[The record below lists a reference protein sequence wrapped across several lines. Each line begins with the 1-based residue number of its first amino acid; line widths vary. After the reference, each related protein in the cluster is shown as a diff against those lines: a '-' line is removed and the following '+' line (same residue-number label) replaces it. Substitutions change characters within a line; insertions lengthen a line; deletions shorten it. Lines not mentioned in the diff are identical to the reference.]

1 MDRKSRP
8 NPQLPTDIIL
18 SHILLRLPV
27 KALLRCRCVCKSW
40 SSLIRSPSF
49 VTAFRNESNK
59 STTTNLLFRKNEL
72 FFSSKIEEEEQQ
84 GGNDNFLIP
93 TPIAELPHMKQPC
106 QPIQRPN
113 HVQSV
118 HGLACASSSSRHVS
132 ILNLSTRESIQ
143 LPHVKREYN
152 TFATYHFGFSP
163 LTNEYKVLQIF
174 QRFRPKEVRK
184 WDIQFNVFTLGTDSS
199 WRPLRVDPGHLLFDA
214 LGYASV
220 RNMRCSA
227 SVCVNGAIHWMYERQ
242 KMIVVFEVR
251 EEAFRVV
258 PLPQDYTPEFGQD
271 NHEYKRITDDYGQAD
286 ASIIEVGGCVGVY
299 ADKSWKENKVVL
311 WILKDHQ
318 NLVWVK
324 ETISVM
330 PREAGFVEVLG
341 TIHTGELAF
350 ALYLDRNTICS
361 DSLCIAFTFGI
372 EASRDFDDC
381 APQLHLYDMK
391 SKRSRILDFDFSHN
405 LTGFWDS
412 SPLKLVSTY
421 DDSIVPL
428 K

>member
-1 MDRKSRP
+1 
-8 NPQLPTDIIL
+8 
-18 SHILLRLPV
+18 
-27 KALLRCRCVCKSW
+27 
-40 SSLIRSPSF
+40 
-49 VTAFRNESNK
+49 
-59 STTTNLLFRKNEL
+59 
-72 FFSSKIEEEEQQ
+72 
-84 GGNDNFLIP
+84 
-93 TPIAELPHMKQPC
+93 MKQ
-106 QPIQRPN
+106 I
-113 HVQSV
+113 V
-118 HGLACASSSSRHVS
+118 HGLACASSGSCPVS
-132 ILNLSTRESIQ
+132 IHNLSTRESIQ

-152 TFATYHFGFSP
+152 TFTTYHFGFSP

-174 QRFRPKEVRK
+174 QRFRPKTPRK
-184 WDIQFNVFTLGTDSS
+184 LDIQFNVFTLGTDSS
-199 WRPLRVDPGHLLFDA
+199 WRPLQVDPGHLLFDA
-214 LGYASV
+214 LSYAFETNV
-220 RNMRCSA
+220 RCSA

-251 EEAFRVV
+251 EETFRVV
-258 PLPQDYTPEFGQD
+258 PLPQDYNQEFGQD

-299 ADKSWKENKVVL
+299 ADKSWKQNKVVL

-330 PREAGFVEVLG
+330 QREAGFVEVLG

-361 DSLCIAFTFGI
+361 DSLCIASTF
-372 EASRDFDDC
+372 
-381 APQLHLYDMK
+381 
-391 SKRSRILDFDFSHN
+391 
-405 LTGFWDS
+405 GFWDT
-412 SPLKLVSTY
+412 SPLKLVSIY